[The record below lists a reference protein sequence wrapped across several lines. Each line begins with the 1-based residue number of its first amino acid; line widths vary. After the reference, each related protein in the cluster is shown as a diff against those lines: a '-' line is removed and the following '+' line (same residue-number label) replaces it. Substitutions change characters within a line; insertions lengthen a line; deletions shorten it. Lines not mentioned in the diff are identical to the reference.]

1 MCLKKEFTVNKKKTL
16 YSHIRT
22 IAILLLCIYA
32 NYFGRELASKLSL
45 PGWFDSY
52 GTFFAAYAM
61 GPFSGA
67 IVGVSANI
75 IFSFWAKGAALY
87 MVVSIFIGLSVG
99 YFSRK
104 RYFDTFFYTM
114 TLSGAV
120 TTGCA
125 VMSAVINFIF
135 YGGDTGNIWGNGAM
149 DMLMENGLNKYA
161 AGLIGEFYIEFPDKL
176 FTSLAMYL
184 LIKLVRAHRKKKLK
198 KAQKAAKAAVSATA
212 AIAVMFTASACFGDN
227 TVSALEQGTN
237 GAYIQTV
244 YDGSNGLASGHANA
258 IAQTNNG
265 VLWIGTYAGLYRYNG
280 REFVLRSDFEQV
292 RNVNC
297 LYVDREGRLW
307 IGTNDNGIVIII
319 NEKVTNVINSQN
331 GLPSDSI
338 RSIIQSSSGEYYIG
352 TADGIVTMEMKIG
365 MTVSDKLEDIG
376 YVDRMSADSTGRI
389 AAVSNTGELF
399 VLKKGK
405 VINRISAAYGGRK
418 ISACAF
424 GFDGSVYIGTT
435 DGMVSR
441 YLTRGDELKLWQNT
455 FCDGTTKINNIYPIR
470 ESNMTWVCSD
480 SGIGYID
487 KRGVFIKQQTGEFN
501 NSVENMLT
509 DYQGNL
515 WFASSRHGLLRLSRS
530 SFKDIYAD
538 TGLGKTVVN
547 TTAIRSGLL
556 FAGTDE
562 GLDIIDTSSQK
573 TMKNDLTQLL
583 EGSRIRCMMT
593 DRDHKLWVCSY
604 GAGLVCS
611 DRFNQITN
619 YSERFKQIGSRI
631 RVCLELQDG
640 TMAISGSNGLFFL
653 KNDRITGG
661 VPYDEHNGYTPTLC
675 FLQTPDG
682 TLYAG
687 TDGSGIM
694 VIKDGKV
701 EKILGKKDGLTSGV
715 ILRMVFDPEDASIYI
730 VTSNSICRMADGS
743 IKQLKAFPYT
753 NNYDIMLDGSGDILV
768 SSSAGI
774 YVLDKKKLLEGDA
787 SDLIILNSKTG
798 LVGSLTAN
806 AWNAVDSER
815 NVYLSADRGVFMM
828 NLDDY
833 ILKQKYFRLMVS
845 EVRLDDKSTAIERG
859 VEFKVERDT
868 VKIDF
873 VPEIIN
879 YSLDD
884 PIVSY
889 KLEGFDSD
897 WNNVRQ
903 SELSTIP
910 YTNIRPGNYTFRIA
924 IRDESGHI
932 VEESAY
938 AFEKHKAIYDNTWFK
953 LYMIVVGGIFVGWLT
968 WFVTRRA
975 MQRTL
980 ELQQTKLTMALQQ
993 VQMGNETILAIA
1005 KTVDAKDLR
1014 TSRHSQR
1021 VSEYSAMIAKEYG
1034 FTDEQCENLRKA
1046 ALLHD
1051 IGKIAIPDRVL
1062 NKPGRLDDDE
1072 YAIMKSHVTKG
1083 AEILKDFTLID
1094 HVVEGARY
1102 HHERYDGRGY
1112 PDGLKGEEIPLY
1124 GRIIAVADAFDAMTA
1139 NRVYR
1144 KQQDFDYVLDE
1155 LKKNR
1160 GTQFDPQLLDIFLK
1174 LIDDK
1179 KIDLDALA
1187 RGEHQKGEDEE
1198 DAKRE
1203 K

>member
-1 MCLKKEFTVNKKKTL
+1 MEKELTVNKKSTL
-16 YSHIRT
+16 SSYLRT
-22 IAILLLCIYA
+22 IVILLLCIYA
-32 NYFGRELASKLSL
+32 NYFGREVAKTFSL

-52 GTFFAAYAM
+52 GTFFAAYTM
-61 GPFSGA
+61 GPIPGA
-67 IVGVSANI
+67 IVGASANI

-125 VMSAVINFIF
+125 VMSAIINFIF
-135 YGGDTGNIWGNGAM
+135 YGGDTGNMWGNGAM
-149 DMLMENGLNKYA
+149 DMLMENGLNKYP

-176 FTSLAMYL
+176 FTSIAMYL
-184 LIKLVRAHRKKKLK
+184 LIKLVRAHRKRKLK
-198 KAQKAAKAAVSATA
+198 KAEAAAKSAAAITA
-212 AIAVMFTASACFGDN
+212 AIAVFVTANFGFAGN
-227 TVSALEQGTN
+227 SVSAQGQGMST
-237 GAYIQTV
+237 AYIQTV
-244 YDGSNGLASGHANA
+244 YDGSNGLSSGHANA
-258 IAQTNNG
+258 IAQTNEG

-280 REFVLRSDFEQV
+280 SEFVLRSDIEEV

-297 LYVDREGRLW
+297 LYVDSEGRLW
-307 IGTNDNGIVIII
+307 IGTNDNGVVIVI
-319 NEKVTNVINSQN
+319 NEKVANVINSKN

-338 RSIIQSSSGEYYIG
+338 RSIIQSSTGEYYIG
-352 TADGIVTMEMKIG
+352 TSEGIVTMEMKIG
-365 MTVSDKLEDIG
+365 MSVSDKLEDIG
-376 YVDRMSADSTGRI
+376 YVDRMSADQSGRI

-399 VLKKGK
+399 ILKGGK
-405 VINRISAAYGGRK
+405 VTNKITAAYGGRK

-424 GFDGSVYIGTT
+424 DDEGSVYIGTT
-435 DGMVSR
+435 DGMVSK
-441 YLTRGDELKLWQNT
+441 YLTRGEELKLWQNT
-455 FCDGTTKINNIYPIR
+455 FCDATTKINNIYPMR
-470 ESNMTWVCSD
+470 EGDMTWVCAD

-487 KRGVFIKQQTGEFN
+487 QRSVFIRQETGEFDH
-501 NSVENMLT
+501 SVESMIT

-515 WFASSRHGLLRLSRS
+515 WFASSRLGLLRLSRS

-547 TTAIRSGLL
+547 STAIRNGLL
-556 FAGTDE
+556 YAGTDD
-562 GLDIIDTSSQK
+562 GLDIINIDAQT
-573 TMKNDLTQLL
+573 TMKNDLTEMLK
-583 EGSRIRCMMT
+583 GSRIRCMMT
-593 DRDHKLWVCSY
+593 DSDQKLWVCSY

-611 DRFNQITN
+611 DRFNKITN
-619 YSERFKQIGSRI
+619 YSERFKEIGERV

-640 TMAISGSNGLFFL
+640 TMAISSSNGLFFL
-653 KNDRITGG
+653 KNDRITGKI
-661 VPYDEHNGYTPTLC
+661 PYDEKTGHTPTLC

-687 TDGSGIM
+687 TDGSGIL
-694 VIKDGKV
+694 VIKDGNV
-701 EKILGKKDGLTSGV
+701 ERVLDKKDGLTSGV
-715 ILRMVFDPEDASIYI
+715 ILRMVFDPDDASIYI
-730 VTSNSICRMADGS
+730 VTSNSICAMAEGS
-743 IKQLKAFPYT
+743 IKQLKAFPYS
-753 NNYDIMLDGSGDILV
+753 NNYDIMLDGNGDILV
-768 SSSAGI
+768 PGSAGI
-774 YVLDKKKLLEGDA
+774 YVVNKKQLLEQD
-787 SDLIILNSKTG
+787 SPEYVVLNSKTG
-798 LVGSLTAN
+798 LVGALTAN
-806 AWNAVDSER
+806 AWNTVDSER
-815 NVYLSADRGVFMM
+815 NVYLSSGRGVFMM

-833 ILKQKYFRLMVS
+833 VLKQKYFRLMVS
-845 EVRLDDKSTAIERG
+845 EVKLDDKQMSIERG
-859 VEFKVERDT
+859 TEFKVERDT

-884 PIVSY
+884 PTVSY

-897 WNNVRQ
+897 WTNVKQ

-910 YTNIRPGNYTFRIA
+910 YTNIKPGNYTFRIA
-924 IRDESGHI
+924 IRDDSGKI
-932 VEESAY
+932 IEESSY
-938 AFEKHKAIYDNTWFK
+938 EFEKKKAIYDNTWFR
-953 LYMIVVGGIFVGWLT
+953 LYIIIVGGIFVGWLT
-968 WFVTRRA
+968 WFISRRT

-980 ELQQTKLTMALQQ
+980 ELQQTKLEMALKQ

-1005 KTVDAKDLR
+1005 NTVDAKDLR
-1014 TSRHSQR
+1014 TSRHSYR
-1021 VSEYSAMIAKEYG
+1021 VSEYSALIAKEYG
-1034 FTDEQCENLRKA
+1034 FTDDECENLRKA

-1062 NKPGRLDDDE
+1062 NKPGRLDDEE
-1072 YAIMKSHVTKG
+1072 YAIMKSHVIKG

-1112 PDGLKGEEIPLY
+1112 PDGLKGDEIPLY

-1160 GTQFDPQLLDIFLK
+1160 GTQFDPELLDIFLK

-1179 KIDLDALA
+1179 KIDLDAIA
-1187 RGEHQKGEDEE
+1187 RGDHQKGEEE
-1198 DAKRE
+1198 ENEQRKT
-1203 K
+1203 